1 VTVAERP
8 TTELRRT
15 LTTEQLNEVLSLIKG
30 VDSIELKLTVPESQ
44 RYATAVALGIDP
56 LLARVRQV
64 VFFDTPDLRLDAAG
78 VVVRAR
84 RIQDAGADTTVKI
97 RPVDPSQIS
106 RTLREE
112 PGFKIELDAMPG
124 GFVCSA
130 SFRGVS
136 TNEDIR
142 LAVQG
147 SKPIRK
153 LFSKAQRQFY
163 AEHAPTDI
171 TFGDLVPLG
180 PITLLKLKYNPPELG
195 RSFVLEQWG
204 YPDGSRILELSTK
217 CPPRETFT
225 VVQEVRAFLKG
236 KGVDLSG
243 RQQTKTKAA
252 LTYFSKELQASDG
265 RSSAS

>member
-1 VTVAERP
+1 M
-8 TTELRRT
+8 LR
-15 LTTEQLNEVLSLIKG
+15 LIKG

-56 LLARVRQV
+56 LMARVRQV

-84 RIQDAGADTTVKI
+84 RIQDAGADTVVKI
-97 RPVDPSQIS
+97 RPVDPSQVS
-106 RTLREE
+106 KDLREE

-136 TNEDIR
+136 TNDDIR
-142 LAVQG
+142 AAVQG
-147 SKPIRK
+147 RRPIRK
-153 LFSKAQRQFY
+153 LYSKAQRAFY
-163 AEHAPTDI
+163 AAHAPEGV
-171 TFGDLVPLG
+171 TFDDLVPLG
-180 PITLLKLKYNPPELG
+180 PITLLKLKYLPEELG
-195 RSFVLEQWG
+195 RAFVLEQWG

-217 CPPRETFT
+217 CPPREAFT
-225 VVQEVRAFLKG
+225 VAQEVRAFLQG

-252 LTYFSKELQASDG
+252 LTFFAKELQASEG
-265 RSSAS
+265 RPPAS